1 MSEVVKNKLFCPG
14 MIRQSAVLLLV
25 FCSGAAWA
33 DELTST
39 FYHGLRQRNL
49 FLIAEDYAVSQ
60 LAHPN
65 LLPHDRAILTV
76 ELSRT
81 LLEHGALSSG
91 VERNE
96 LWQEARRILEEF
108 NSTSPDNPRS
118 IVVDAELAVLPA
130 TIGGTLAWEAEIA
143 SEHPTIGREATALL
157 ETSLGAID
165 SALRKVKALEKPSAM
180 ELADGALDRR
190 GQQNLEYQLIISRA
204 LAQTQLAGLL
214 ETNANQAALLIEA
227 DEALKSLLRNRLDSD
242 FEFDV
247 KLLRS
252 QISRMRGDLH
262 QAKSVLRSIDLDVL
276 SQELTDRHLAESLRI
291 LTKNDEHEEA
301 QQLIADRDQQRH
313 PLSDEL
319 RAAIVESLLDVREAA
334 VRQGD
339 TNLESQLLQQARFQ
353 HERTRGKWR
362 QLTHA
367 ALRDIQQDMELGTEL
382 SDLVRSAQTSYFEGD
397 LVEASRKYRDAA
409 VLAKQQGLIDQAVN
423 FGLTLGS
430 IQIDQSQWEAAEQ
443 TFSEV
448 ERAFPDHAK
457 AATAALMASYA
468 MGRHYSNDPSQELRL
483 RYEEMLQSVQDKYSG
498 TQTAADAAWMLGV
511 HQEQRLQW
519 TDAVAQYRK
528 IKSTDS
534 RFDIASLRIILLYER
549 ILNRLKEFDG
559 DVTDWEQQ
567 LLEEIVRIDEG
578 FPQQREFAS
587 LDQTRTAL
595 KISQLLLQHQDRW
608 YDVADI
614 WLARIDETI
623 TQRKLRQDRQAEDKD
638 SEHQWEQI
646 ARAASQLRIVSLAG
660 QQRLSAARDLM
671 FQLGETS
678 PTAMLSILLGLTEL
692 TAMVEPGRQ
701 VELGRLQLQAIERL
715 ADSREQLS
723 SSQQDLLDNA
733 HAEAMV
739 ATGNGPEAV
748 ELYESLIAKQ
758 PRSGRLM
765 LKVIDVL
772 ESMGSREN
780 LVEARTWWTRYEKIQ
795 RPGSTE
801 WVTARLQIARL
812 SDRLGERDSAKKL
825 LGVTRTLYPTL
836 GNPSLKSEI
845 EKLLEMWAT

>member
-1 MSEVVKNKLFCPG
+1 MKTKLFCLP
-14 MIRQSAVLLLV
+14 MIRQWIVLCIVFGSGFASA
-25 FCSGAAWA
+25 
-33 DELTST
+33 DDLTST
-39 FYHGLRQRNL
+39 FYQGLRQRNL

-60 LAHPN
+60 LARPN
-65 LLPHDRAILTV
+65 LLPHERAILTV

-108 NSTSPDNPRS
+108 STTSPDNPKS
-118 IVVDAELAVLPA
+118 IVVEAQLAMLPA

-143 SEHPTIGREATALL
+143 SEHPTIGQEAKTLL
-157 ETSLGAID
+157 ETSFRTID
-165 SALRKVKALEKPSAM
+165 DVLKKVKSLDKPSAR

-190 GQQNLEYQLIISRA
+190 GQQHLEHQLIIRRA
-204 LAQTQLAGLL
+204 LAQTQLARLL

-227 DEALKSLLRNRLDSD
+227 DDALKSLLRKRLDPDS
-242 FEFDV
+242 EFDV
-247 KLLRS
+247 KILRS
-252 QISRMRGDLH
+252 QIYRLRGDLH
-262 QAKSVLRSIDLDVL
+262 QAGAVLRTVDLEGL
-276 SQELTDRHLAESLRI
+276 GQEANDRHLAESLRVF
-291 LTKNDEHEEA
+291 NENGEHDEA
-301 QQLIADRDQQRH
+301 RQLIADRTQQRH

-319 RAAIVESLLDVREAA
+319 RVAIVESLLDVRESSGA
-334 VRQGD
+334 QGNTD
-339 TNLESQLLQQARFQ
+339 LQTQLLEQARFH

-367 ALRDIQQDMELGTEL
+367 ALRDIQQDMELGAEL
-382 SDLVRSAQTSYFEGD
+382 SELVRSAQTSYFQGD
-397 LVEASRKYRDAA
+397 LDEASRKYRDAA
-409 VLAKQQGLIDQAVN
+409 VLAKQQGLNDQAVD

-430 IQIDQSQWEAAEQ
+430 IQIDQKQWEPAEQ
-443 TFSEV
+443 TFSEI
-448 ERAFPDHAK
+448 ERAFPNHSK
-457 AATAALMASYA
+457 AATAALMACYA
-468 MGRHYSNDPSQELRL
+468 MGRHYSSDPSQERRL
-483 RYEEMLQSVQDKYSG
+483 RYEEMLQSVQTKYAG

-519 TDAVAQYRK
+519 TEAVQHYRK
-528 IKSTDS
+528 IEPTDS

-549 ILNRLKEFDG
+549 ILNRLKELDG
-559 DVTDWEQQ
+559 DVSDWEQQ

-578 FPQQREFAS
+578 FPQQREFDS

-595 KISQLLLQHQDRW
+595 KISQLLLEHQDRW
-608 YDVADI
+608 YNVADI

-623 TQRKLRQDRQAEDKD
+623 TQRRLRQDRSTQDD
-638 SEHQWEQI
+638 NSDQQWNQI

-671 FQLGETS
+671 FQLGDTS

-692 TAMVEPGRQ
+692 TAMVEPSRQ
-701 VELGRLQLQAIERL
+701 VELGRLQLQAVERL
-715 ADSREQLS
+715 SDSRDELS

-748 ELYESLIAKQ
+748 DLYESLIAKQ

-772 ESMGSREN
+772 TSMGSEEN
-780 LVEARTWWTRYEKIQ
+780 LRKAKAWWTRYEKLQ
-795 RPGSTE
+795 KPGSTE
-801 WVTARLQIARL
+801 WVTARLAIARL
-812 SDRLGERDSAKKL
+812 SDQLGERESAKKL
-825 LGVTRTLYPTL
+825 LGVTRTLYPDL
-836 GNPSLKSEI
+836 GSESLKAEI
-845 EKLLEMWAT
+845 EKLLEMWAN